1 MKTIHE
7 NPHLFH
13 VSTPINIDRF
23 ASALAIH
30 PNRAFVASVVRTLKI
45 GLWPWADTN
54 PSSDFPETWD
64 NAWAKIPSTEE
75 SQFIAAQ
82 CIEEVDKG
90 QHSPA
95 FGPHLLPGMYST
107 PNIAVPKPHSDDLR
121 LVANQSAGEYC
132 QNNMVDKS
140 QTKGA
145 RLDSLLVFIP
155 LLLMFSSLHPGK
167 RLLLWKADVMGAFRT
182 IPVHPLWQLKQV
194 VTSMV
199 GESKT
204 DKTAWLRYVDW
215 RACFGSR
222 ASPRA
227 WASVMVVWIAIC
239 LLNMV
244 FLCCY
249 VDDCYSVGLVDDMTW
264 YDPYEQF
271 YPTDQVRLLRLW
283 DWLGIP
289 HKAKKQ
295 VWGEVLV
302 IIGFLVDPN
311 AMTAT
316 LPDDSK
322 SDLIRHVHQ
331 FAHVARRRQTLH
343 DFEQLTGWI
352 NWSLNVYPLLK
363 PALSNIYAKMS
374 GKEHSHAPIYLNKA
388 IVQDLAWFEEHV
400 EASSGMFFFA
410 NLDWNPFTEANMV
423 IFCDASLTGM
433 GFWVPEM
440 DLGFTCAVA
449 GDLMRD
455 KIFFWEALC
464 VLGALVWYE
473 QSNLAFFATPE
484 CPARLTIFT
493 DNTNTVNIFDTL
505 RALPDYN
512 PILKAAV
519 DIRIRSNID
528 LRVVHISGELNT
540 VADAL
545 SRDYLDVAQSLV
557 PNLYI
562 DTFKPP
568 RLTLGA
574 TQK

>member
-1 MKTIHE
+1 M
-7 NPHLFH
+7 
-13 VSTPINIDRF
+13 
-23 ASALAIH
+23 
-30 PNRAFVASVVRTLKI
+30 
-45 GLWPWADTN
+45 GL
-54 PSSDFPETWD
+54 
-64 NAWAKIPSTEE
+64 
-75 SQFIAAQ
+75 
-82 CIEEVDKG
+82 
-90 QHSPA
+90 
-95 FGPHLLPGMYST
+95 
-107 PNIAVPKPHSDDLR
+107 
-121 LVANQSAGEYC
+121 
-132 QNNMVDKS
+132 
-140 QTKGA
+140 
-145 RLDSLLVFIP
+145 
-155 LLLMFSSLHPGK
+155 
-167 RLLLWKADVMGAFRT
+167 
-182 IPVHPLWQLKQV
+182 
-194 VTSMV
+194 
-199 GESKT
+199 
-204 DKTAWLRYVDW
+204 
-215 RACFGSR
+215 
-222 ASPRA
+222 
-227 WASVMVVWIAIC
+227 VVWIAIC

-374 GKEHSHAPIYLNKA
+374 GKERSHAPIYLNKA
-388 IVQDLAWFEEHV
+388 IVQDLAWFESMLRLVWH
-400 EASSGMFFFA
+400 
-410 NLDWNPFTEANMV
+410 ANMV
-423 IFCDASLTGM
+423 IFCDASLTGH
-433 GFWVPEM
+433 GF
-440 DLGFTCAVA
+440 LGT
-449 GDLMRD
+449 GDGPRFH
-455 KIFFWEALC
+455 IFFWEALC

-473 QSNLAFFATPE
+473 Q

-519 DIRIRSNID
+519 DISYS
-528 LRVVHISGELNT
+528 VK
-540 VADAL
+540 
-545 SRDYLDVAQSLV
+545 Y
-557 PNLYI
+557 
-562 DTFKPP
+562 
-568 RLTLGA
+568 
-574 TQK
+574 

>member
-1 MKTIHE
+1 MRQI
-7 NPHLFH
+7 
-13 VSTPINIDRF
+13 
-23 ASALAIH
+23 
-30 PNRAFVASVVRTLKI
+30 RTLTLLSGEPLVLRLPSDSSVCCSRVEAVRRGEEVGQARPTLCCVQE
-45 GLWPWADTN
+45 GLQEGVKDDVYVVLNIYCIVLMTWFNYYSHSSKDSYNDSSSRASILMNTGACVGGTIIAWLSQFVRRRRAIVAAAIISCCMIPAWILPTN
-54 PSSDFPETWD
+54 TIERSLSASCFFTQFFIQGAWGVILIHMFSITPSSTQQRKSD
-64 NAWAKIPSTEE
+64 SGLV
-75 SQFIAAQ
+75 
-82 CIEEVDKG
+82 EVYHG
-90 QHSPA
+90 YLYRYYCL
-95 FGPHLLPGMYST
+95 G
-107 PNIAVPKPHSDDLR
+107 IAV
-121 LVANQSAGEYC
+121 ATA
-132 QNNMVDKS
+132 
-140 QTKGA
+140 TFF
-145 RLDSLLVFIP
+145 SLG
-155 LLLMFSSLHPGK
+155 LHPGK

-204 DKTAWLRYVDW
+204 DKTA
-215 RACFGSR
+215 C
-222 ASPRA
+222 
-227 WASVMVVWIAIC
+227 
-239 LLNMV
+239 
-244 FLCCY
+244 
-249 VDDCYSVGLVDDMTW
+249 VGLVDDMTW

-271 YPTDQVRLLRLW
+271 YPTDQVRLL
-283 DWLGIP
+283 DS
-289 HKAKKQ
+289 
-295 VWGEVLV
+295 
-302 IIGFLVDPN
+302 
-311 AMTAT
+311 T

-322 SDLIRHVHQ
+322 SDLIRHVYQ

-374 GKEHSHAPIYLNKA
+374 GKERSHAPIYLNKA

-400 EASSGMFFFA
+400 EASSGIGEHGD
-410 NLDWNPFTEANMV
+410 LLRRVSD
-423 IFCDASLTGM
+423 SM

-545 SRDYLDVAQSLV
+545 SRDYLDVVQSLV